1 MGLRLGSIRIRW
13 LRDNPKNMLDLNPQW
28 FQRLIDVTY
37 MKIGWF
43 LVELLMFG
51 VDGIFGWG
59 VASRGA
65 LPHENEYSIT
75 Q

>member
-1 MGLRLGSIRIRW
+1 MS
-13 LRDNPKNMLDLNPQW
+13 DLNLQW

-59 VASRGA
+59 VASPEA
-65 LPHENEYSIT
+65 LPHQNE
-75 Q
+75 